1 MDHIRDKVN
10 SDIADIPLFYG
21 QPAKDT
27 ITVAVFINRIDQGM
41 TNLTWTTAQ
50 AFVYFQNSLRGQA
63 LDWLSGILS
72 DTPDMPKDWVAIK
85 PSFRQQ
91 YGDKTDD
98 YVFASNMG
106 KLRLESFDNSLV
118 SYYAAIAKQL
128 DLNMEKYLAAN
139 IAVADELG
147 MNAAQT
153 LFARKCFKDGARAV
167 HTDLKKQFFL
177 AGLPTKLFD
186 RVKNKRNL
194 TTARE
199 IMDHL
204 QLAESIDNAKK
215 SAIPADAGL
224 APIDDEEEDINAI
237 NGYNRGVYNKPHGRG
252 NQSGRGNGFARGRV
266 SNGNQNNGYRGSNAR
281 GGHPGNSGNPGH
293 ANNAGRGNNNYRGGN
308 GNVNN
313 GRQQQQPATPFFK
326 FKANG
331 APICVSCNKA
341 GHFQSVCMSRIA
353 ANKPCVRPDGSEYW
367 PESQNASAQD
377 NQNFDYQNSLY
388 QSHWPEQH
396 QQSAQQNQKSV
407 FQNRI

>member
-1 MDHIRDKVN
+1 MEHIRNKMN
-10 SDIADIPLFYG
+10 SDISDIPLFYG

-41 TNLTWTTAQ
+41 SNLTWTTAQ
-50 AFVYFQNSLRGQA
+50 AFVYFQNSLRGHA

-72 DTPDMPKDWVAIK
+72 DTPDLPKDWVAIK

-118 SYYAAIAKQL
+118 SYYAAICKQL
-128 DLNMEKYLAAN
+128 DLNMEKYLAATV
-139 IAVADELG
+139 AVAADLE
-147 MNAAQT
+147 MNGAQT

-167 HTDLKKQFFL
+167 HNDLKKQFFL

-204 QLAESIDNAKK
+204 QLAEEIERAKK
-215 SAIPADAGL
+215 MTIPDAAPAL
-224 APIDDEEEDINAI
+224 APINDEEDDIYAI

-281 GGHPGNSGNPGH
+281 GGNPGNSGNP
-293 ANNAGRGNNNYRGGN
+293 NNANRGNGYNRGGN
-308 GNVNN
+308 GNGNPA
-313 GRQQQQPATPFFK
+313 RQQQQPATPFFK
-326 FKANG
+326 FKPNG
-331 APICVSCNKA
+331 APICVFCKKA
-341 GHFQSVCMSRIA
+341 GHFQAVCMSRIA
-353 ANKPCVRPDGSEYW
+353 ANKPCVGPDGSEYW

-377 NQNFDYQNSLY
+377 SQQFDYQNSLY
-388 QSHWPEQH
+388 QSHWPEQ
-396 QQSAQQNQKSV
+396 QNSAQQHSAQQSV